1 MPVAH
6 PLLNSTWMGPI
17 GVVTVSVIIA
27 LVTWALKLMQSAA
40 DQQEFSLMLAGCM
53 VCSAAVGLATV
64 MMMALNGIPL

>member
-6 PLLNSTWMGPI
+6 PLLSSTWTGPI
-17 GVVTVSVIIA
+17 VVVTVSLIIA

-64 MMMALNGIPL
+64 LVMTMTGMPL

>member
-1 MPVAH
+1 MPVVH
-6 PLLNSTWMGPI
+6 PLLNSTWTGPI
-17 GVVTVSVIIA
+17 VVVTVSLIIA

-64 MMMALNGIPL
+64 LVIQGGSGV